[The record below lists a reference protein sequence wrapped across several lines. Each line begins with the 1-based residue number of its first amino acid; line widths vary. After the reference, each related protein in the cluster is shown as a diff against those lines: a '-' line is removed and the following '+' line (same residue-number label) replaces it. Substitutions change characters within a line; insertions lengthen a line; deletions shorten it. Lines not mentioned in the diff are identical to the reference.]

1 MDSMLLDSGEAD
13 WDLGTGRDMGG
24 EEMNERTV
32 EAV

>member
-1 MDSMLLDSGEAD
+1 MVGAFEGLGLLWETVYAS
-13 WDLGTGRDMGG
+13 MGG